1 MTVLDTNF
9 LVDLLRGKLGTKD
22 IADSFNDPK
31 TTIINAFELYYG
43 AKRSTKPE
51 EGVLEVS
58 SILKSIDVIGFD
70 KSAALKSADIHAKL
84 MDSGKPIDIMDVL
97 IAGIVIVNK
106 EELVTRDINHFNRI
120 QGMRCRSW

>member
-9 LVDLLRGKLGTKD
+9 LVDLLRGKPGTKD
-22 IADSFNDPK
+22 IVDSFNDPK
-31 TTIINAFELYYG
+31 TTIINVFELYYG

-58 SILKSIDVIGFD
+58 SI
-70 KSAALKSADIHAKL
+70 AKL
-84 MDSGKPIDIMDVL
+84 MDSGKPI
-97 IAGIVIVNK
+97 
-106 EELVTRDINHFNRI
+106 DINHFNRI